1 MLLLAFLPE
10 IAAFLLTV
18 ISTTQRFEIGAA
30 LVVAQLGL
38 AGLLFLAR
46 PRAFVDTAL
55 KWWPL
60 LLVPFLCVVSALWSD
75 APAATLRYG
84 AQLLFTAFVGVH
96 LARLM
101 TPARFV
107 TVFLLAM
114 FVFCALCVVDGR
126 QGPSAEGM
134 VLIGLTGSKN
144 QLGFAAQFLLLT
156 AVATLMLGRIS
167 IAVRWLAL
175 LAIPLALYLLWGS
188 HSATALLM
196 AALGALL
203 LIALGMAQQLPPGGR
218 LAIVFG
224 GLLVLAPLTALLPEA
239 NEFVNH
245 FVFDTLNKDP
255 TLTGRTILWARADEL
270 IAQRPILGW
279 GYQAIWMGDSF
290 ETIGLKRLT
299 GMTDGR
305 VFHFHHQFRQI
316 GVDLGFVGLI
326 SFVGAVIA
334 TMFSGLRQVL
344 LAPHPATSFFLVL
357 FLLMM
362 ARAFTDTV
370 LTPFS
375 VHTIM
380 FFASSAFLFWKPAAA
395 PHEAQARAARVWP
408 FSRGVW
414 MAR

>member
-1 MLLLAFLPE
+1 MLLLAYLPE

-18 ISTTQRFEIGAA
+18 ISTTQRFEIGAL
-30 LVVAQLGL
+30 LVAAQLGI
-38 AGLLFLAR
+38 AGLLFIAR
-46 PRAFVDTAL
+46 PRAFVETAL

-60 LLVPFLCVVSALWSD
+60 LLVPILAPLSALWSE

-84 AQLLFTAFVGVH
+84 AQLLFSAFVGVH

-114 FVFCALCVVDGR
+114 FVFCVLCVVDGR
-126 QGPSAEGM
+126 QGHSAEGM

-144 QLGFAAQFLLLT
+144 QLGFAAQFLLL
-156 AVATLMLGRIS
+156 AALAALMLARVS
-167 IAVRWLAL
+167 IALRWIAL
-175 LAIPLALYLLWGS
+175 LSIPLAFYLLWGS

-196 AALGALL
+196 SVFGALL
-203 LIALGMAQQLPPGGR
+203 LLALGAAQRLPPGGR
-218 LAIVFG
+218 FAVIVG
-224 GLLVLAPLTALLPEA
+224 ALLVLSPLTALLPEA
-239 NEFVNH
+239 NEFVNR

-299 GMTDGR
+299 GMSDGR

-326 SFVGAVIA
+326 GFVGGVIA
-334 TMFSGLRQVL
+334 TFLAGLRQVL
-344 LAPHPATSFFLVL
+344 LAPHPATSFFFVL
-357 FLLMM
+357 FILML

-370 LTPFS
+370 LSPFS
-375 VHTIM
+375 VHTIV
-380 FFASSAFLFWKPAAA
+380 FFASSVFLFWKPAAA
-395 PHEAQARAARVWP
+395 PHEAHARAAQVWP

-414 MAR
+414 MTR